1 MTVLFWICALAL
13 SVHLLSILTV
23 LLHKRRIKPG
33 TASTI
38 RPPVTILRPLCGL
51 ENNLDETLATGFHLD
66 WPDYEIVFCVASSS
80 DPAIEV
86 ARRTMAAHPE
96 VPARL
101 LVGEDI
107 FSVNPKMNNLIKG
120 WRSAQHDWIVIA
132 DSNVLMAPDY
142 LHRLFIRWIPGTG
155 LVCSPPIGAAPQG
168 FAAELECAWLNS
180 FQARWQLLADAI
192 GIGFAQGKSMLLNR
206 QVMARAGGFERLGGE
221 IAEDAAAT
229 ALIRGIGLKVRLVT
243 EPFDQPLGRRSLIT
257 VWRRQLRWAR
267 LRRASFPLFFL
278 PEAPCRRRTADP
290 DARRLDSGGYLL
302 AADLHALRARL
313 VWRRNAAFTGFPLAY
328 GTHDAPRHDPSR
340 FRFAGPVDHR
350 LVRRWLCLARQYHVG
365 RPRRNDEARGHR
377 PHPPH
382 RRQDEGTRQG
392 VYGAAA
398 LTWTDA

>member
-278 PEAPCRRRTADP
+278 PE
-290 DARRLDSGGYLL
+290 LL
-302 AADLHALRARL
+302 AGGALPILTLAGLTAAGISSPLTFMLYVLAWYGGEMLLSRAFHWRMGRMTPVVMILRDLALPALWITAWFGDRFVWRGNTMSVAPDGTTKPAATVRIRRIVDKTKARAKAFTALR
-313 VWRRNAAFTGFPLAY
+313 
-328 GTHDAPRHDPSR
+328 H
-340 FRFAGPVDHR
+340 
-350 LVRRWLCLARQYHVG
+350 
-365 RPRRNDEARGHR
+365 
-377 PHPPH
+377 
-382 RRQDEGTRQG
+382 
-392 VYGAAA
+392 
-398 LTWTDA
+398 

>member
-51 ENNLDETLATGFHLD
+51 ENNLDETLATGFDLD

-243 EPFDQPLGRRSLIT
+243 EPFNQPLGRRSLIT

-278 PEAPCRRRTADP
+278 PE
-290 DARRLDSGGYLL
+290 LL
-302 AADLHALRARL
+302 AGGALPILTLAGLTAAGISSPLTFMLYVLAWYGGEMLLSRAFHWRMGRMTPVVMILRDLALPALWITAWFGDRFVWRGNTMSVAPDGTTKPAATVRIRRIVDKTKARAKAFTALR
-313 VWRRNAAFTGFPLAY
+313 
-328 GTHDAPRHDPSR
+328 H
-340 FRFAGPVDHR
+340 
-350 LVRRWLCLARQYHVG
+350 
-365 RPRRNDEARGHR
+365 
-377 PHPPH
+377 
-382 RRQDEGTRQG
+382 
-392 VYGAAA
+392 
-398 LTWTDA
+398 

>member
-51 ENNLDETLATGFHLD
+51 ENNLDETLATGFDLD

-243 EPFDQPLGRRSLIT
+243 EPFNQPLGRRSLIT

-278 PEAPCRRRTADP
+278 PE
-290 DARRLDSGGYLL
+290 LL
-302 AADLHALRARL
+302 AGGALPILTLAGLTAAGISSPLTFMLYVLAWYGGEMLLSRAFHWRMGRMTLPAMILRDFALPALWITAWFGDGFVWRGNTMSVAPDGTTKPAATVRIRRIVDKTKARAKAFTALR
-313 VWRRNAAFTGFPLAY
+313 
-328 GTHDAPRHDPSR
+328 H
-340 FRFAGPVDHR
+340 
-350 LVRRWLCLARQYHVG
+350 
-365 RPRRNDEARGHR
+365 
-377 PHPPH
+377 
-382 RRQDEGTRQG
+382 
-392 VYGAAA
+392 
-398 LTWTDA
+398 

>member
-51 ENNLDETLATGFHLD
+51 ENNLDETLATGFDLD

-278 PEAPCRRRTADP
+278 PE
-290 DARRLDSGGYLL
+290 LL
-302 AADLHALRARL
+302 AGGALPILTLAGLTAAGISSPLTFMLYVLAWYGGEMLLSRAFHWRMGRMTPVVMILRDLALPALWITAWFGDRFVWRGNTMSVAPDGTTKPAATVRIRRIVDKTKARAKAFTALR
-313 VWRRNAAFTGFPLAY
+313 
-328 GTHDAPRHDPSR
+328 H
-340 FRFAGPVDHR
+340 
-350 LVRRWLCLARQYHVG
+350 
-365 RPRRNDEARGHR
+365 
-377 PHPPH
+377 
-382 RRQDEGTRQG
+382 
-392 VYGAAA
+392 
-398 LTWTDA
+398 

>member
-243 EPFDQPLGRRSLIT
+243 EPFDQPLGRRSLLT

-267 LRRASFPLFFL
+267 LRRSSFPLFFL
-278 PEAPCRRRTADP
+278 PE
-290 DARRLDSGGYLL
+290 LL
-302 AADLHALRARL
+302 AGGALPILTLAGLTTAGICSPLTLMLYVLAWYGGEMLLSRAFHWRMGRMTPVVMILRDLALPALWITAWFGDRFVWRGNTMSVAPDGTTKPAATVRIRRIVDKTKARAKAFTALR
-313 VWRRNAAFTGFPLAY
+313 
-328 GTHDAPRHDPSR
+328 H
-340 FRFAGPVDHR
+340 
-350 LVRRWLCLARQYHVG
+350 
-365 RPRRNDEARGHR
+365 
-377 PHPPH
+377 
-382 RRQDEGTRQG
+382 
-392 VYGAAA
+392 
-398 LTWTDA
+398 